1 VDFRFKN
8 VVVLFRRR
16 EEEKKGEKKKDCSFA
31 KSFCVEKDCSF

>member
-1 VDFRFKN
+1 MWSFF
-8 VVVLFRRR
+8 FRRR